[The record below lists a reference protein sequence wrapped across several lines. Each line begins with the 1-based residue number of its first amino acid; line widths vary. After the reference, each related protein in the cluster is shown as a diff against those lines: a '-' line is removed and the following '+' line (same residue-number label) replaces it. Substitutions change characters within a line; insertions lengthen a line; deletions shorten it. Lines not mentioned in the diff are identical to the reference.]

1 MITNQKLKK
10 SLEEIKNI
18 TSFDAILYSAKGK
31 HLTGTVEEP
40 EHSDIFVKE
49 FIVSEEDVREKND
62 AIAFA
67 VEIDS
72 ELEYVLVMFCP
83 YTSENLVIGRM
94 AVCQLRTLV
103 LGESERYDRNNFIQN
118 ILLGNML
125 GSDIINRAK
134 KLHIENRKRV
144 VYVIDTGKNSNEIA
158 VELVKNLADIR
169 SGDFV
174 VAMDEHNIVLVKDV
188 EDIDSPKLQ
197 EKLSSIAGSLVDNL
211 LAEAMIK
218 VRVGYGNPTDVL
230 PKIAESY
237 QEARMALEVG
247 RLFYVEKEIMAYE
260 VFGDEVPQILDDEE
274 AMSTISKFFE
284 NNLNISETARQL
296 YVHRNTLVYR
306 LERIEKAIGLDI
318 RTFDDAMIFKIAT
331 MVLAHIK
338 DSRQGR

>member
-1 MITNQKLKK
+1 MKLYSTVRGAASAEQIIEK
-10 SLEEIKNI
+10 SRFIAYVAPVSDREEAEAFI
-18 TSFDAILYSAKGK
+18 TSIRKKHKDAT
-31 HLTGTVEEP
+31 HNVP
-40 EHSDIFVKE
+40 
-49 FIVSEEDVREKND
+49 
-62 AIAFA
+62 
-67 VEIDS
+67 
-72 ELEYVLVMFCP
+72 
-83 YTSENLVIGRM
+83 
-94 AVCQLRTLV
+94 
-103 LGESERYDRNNFIQN
+103 
-118 ILLGNML
+118 
-125 GSDIINRAK
+125 
-134 KLHIENRKRV
+134 
-144 VYVIDTGKNSNEIA
+144 
-158 VELVKNLADIR
+158 
-169 SGDFV
+169 
-174 VAMDEHNIVLVKDV
+174 AMDEHKVVLVKDV

-237 QEARMALEVG
+237 QEAKMALEVG
-247 RLFYVEKEIMAYE
+247 RLFYVEKEIMAYDRLGIGRLIYQLPMSLCEMFIRE

-306 LERIEKAIGLDI
+306 LERIEKSIGLDI